1 MPLLRN
7 RNQPNFPAFS
17 SDKPHENISPINLSF
32 IYRDGC
38 DFVEFFVDKYRPPLN
53 RHVLAT
59 WLPKLCQNTGS
70 DVRFSSQHANTWLIF
85 LAECAAVAF
94 TLKFSIF
101 RNFKCRDLV
110 V

>member
-1 MPLLRN
+1 MP
-7 RNQPNFPAFS
+7 FS
-17 SDKPHENISPINLSF
+17 SNKPHESISPINLGF
-32 IYRDGC
+32 IYRNGC

-70 DVRFSSQHANTWLIF
+70 DVRFSSQHANTWLIS

-94 TLKFSIF
+94 ALKFIYLSRF
-101 RNFKCRDLV
+101 
-110 V
+110 